1 MFSDR
6 SWSREE
12 DGTCRRL
19 KRFVQRTDGS
29 MGDGRGGK
37 LAAVLRSGGVPTK
50 WCHPFDSSIVGPS
63 FAAQTY
69 SCTDCWLA
77 TCCARGAAHKKDK
90 FDAATWCPT
99 EDHDVPDPLSYV
111 KTNLPDPLETVAVRI
126 FSLHITPGK
135 PSGAS
140 QIRFRG
146 VDEFK
151 RGVLY
156 TVSSFR
162 RVVVFIG

>member
-1 MFSDR
+1 MAA
-6 SWSREE
+6 E
-12 DGTCRRL
+12 
-19 KRFVQRTDGS
+19 GS
-29 MGDGRGGK
+29 LLLCSEVAGCP
-37 LAAVLRSGGVPTK
+37 RSGATPL
-50 WCHPFDSSIVGPS
+50 DSSIVGPS